1 MRSLYTRVFLSFWIV
16 MIVVVGGAIVV
27 TGLVISQRA
36 EQLPRVSARLVA
48 EAVQALRDGGEPRHG
63 EWLRGAQAD
72 LPGFRVLAFDA
83 DGRELLGR
91 PAPPWLAP
99 RLRGRVEETPQV
111 ADTESRAEAYG
122 LPDGAALALPE
133 FAPPPGSPLGVR
145 VIPAEPLP
153 VLVTPDGRQY
163 RVLVLP
169 PSSRYGP
176 FAVPET
182 RWAVFLL
189 ALLVSGAASW
199 WLTRSITAPVGALGA
214 ATRSLAGGDLD
225 ARVDS
230 DVAARRDELGVLAR
244 DFDAMAAQLRDLVQG
259 KERLLRDISHELRSP
274 LARMRVAV
282 GLARQPGSDA
292 GRELDRLETEIERL
306 DRLIGQV
313 LHLSRL
319 DAAGRADLA
328 DDLDVTELVDGI
340 ARDAAFEAQGRGVTI
355 DWQPPPAAARVRG
368 HGDWLASAIE
378 NVVRNAVRYTAVGT
392 AVGIRLDATAGAVV
406 IRVRDHGPGV
416 PAEDLQRIFEPFHRV
431 AESRTRDSG
440 GDGIGLAITA
450 RVFAAHRGS
459 ARAANAPGGGL
470 EVTLTL
476 PAAAA

>member
-1 MRSLYTRVFLSFWIV
+1 MRSLYTRIFLSFWIV

-48 EAVQALRDGGEPRHG
+48 EAAQALREGGEERLV

-72 LPGFRVLAFDA
+72 VPGFRVLAFDA

-91 PAPPWLAP
+91 RAPPWLAP
-99 RLRGRVEETPQV
+99 RLRERVEEAPQV
-111 ADTESRAEAYG
+111 ADTESRREAYG

-163 RVLVLP
+163 RVLVLS
-169 PSSRYGP
+169 PSGRYGP
-176 FAVPET
+176 FGVPET

-225 ARVDS
+225 ARVRG

-274 LARMRVAV
+274 LARMRVALA
-282 GLARQPGSDA
+282 LARQPESDQA
-292 GRELDRLETEIERL
+292 RQLDRLELEAERL
-306 DRLIGQV
+306 DALIGQV
-313 LHLSRL
+313 LKLARL
-319 DAAGRADLA
+319 DASASRLRREAVD
-328 DDLDVTELVDGI
+328 LVDLVDRI
-340 ARDAAFEAQGRGVTI
+340 ARDAAFEAQARDVRVEFRR
-355 DWQPPPAAARVRG
+355 PAAAVNVA
-368 HGDWLASAIE
+368 GDAPLLASAIE
-378 NVVRNAVRYTAVGT
+378 NVVRNALRYTRDGSAVEIE
-392 AVGIRLDATAGAVV
+392 VGADAARARIAIRD
-406 IRVRDHGPGV
+406 RGPGV
-416 PAEDLQRIFEPFHRV
+416 PAGELERIFEPFYRV
-431 AESRTRDSG
+431 AESRGRDTG

-450 RVFAAHRGS
+450 RVLAAHQGV
-459 ARAANAPGGGL
+459 ARAANRTDGGL
-470 EVTLTL
+470 EVVLEL
-476 PAAAA
+476 PRAT